1 MSLTLTL
8 RLSLSLSL
16 SPKRESVT
24 QSVTLSLSLIL
35 TLGDARREAG
45 AAAMLSTLLL
55 LGAKGR
61 ARDSGGMGAV
71 HWACRMGNLDL
82 VKALLHAGASLNA
95 PSGHKLMPL
104 AEAAAEASLQAERAI

>member
-1 MSLTLTL
+1 
-8 RLSLSLSL
+8 
-16 SPKRESVT
+16 
-24 QSVTLSLSLIL
+24 
-35 TLGDARREAG
+35 
-45 AAAMLSTLLL
+45 MLSTLLL
-55 LGAKGR
+55 LGAKALTLALTLTLTRTPNPRPHPHPHPHPNPNPNPHPHPRPNPKAR

-104 AEAAAEASLQAERAI
+104 AEAAAEASLKAERAI